1 MLHCSTLRGINSELV
16 WDCKAVDD
24 REKSTRK
31 TVVRI
36 ECGTGG
42 FCWCVSWDGKTTQ
55 TPCVGEVPS
64 EDGSGTESTL
74 GEGQSKAEQ
83 LGWEIHSPRIR

>member
-1 MLHCSTLRGINSELV
+1 MSSNTLFRTVPELV
-16 WDCKAVDD
+16 GDCKAVKD

-31 TVVRI
+31 TIVRI

-42 FCWCVSWDGKTTQ
+42 FCWCVSWDDKTTQ

-64 EDGSGTESTL
+64 EDGSRTESTL
-74 GEGQSKAEQ
+74 GEGQSETYCTVVRQ
-83 LGWEIHSPRIR
+83 SLSWRD